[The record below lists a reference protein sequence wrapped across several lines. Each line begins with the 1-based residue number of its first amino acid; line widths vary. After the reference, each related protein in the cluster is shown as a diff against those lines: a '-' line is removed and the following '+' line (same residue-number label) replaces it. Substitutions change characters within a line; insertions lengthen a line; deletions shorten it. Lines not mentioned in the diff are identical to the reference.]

1 MIRASSS
8 AEKEVCVGRFLSLKY
23 DYAFKELFQNEE
35 VCRYFLSDVL
45 KIPPEEI
52 RSVRLVNT
60 FLRRRLQKQK
70 QGILDVA
77 LEMNDDSRID
87 IELQIRTMA
96 FWDRR
101 SLFYLSKLFT
111 DGLRTGQQYERLKRC
126 ICISVLGFELDHGEE
141 YHKVYRFRDR
151 SGREFSDMLEI
162 HVIELGKPLKGT
174 DKVDDWIRL
183 FNAKTEEELDM
194 LKAQTKNRGVIEA
207 IKEVR
212 IMNLGRM
219 LRMMYEAR
227 QKAARDRY
235 AEDYYVREQGREQGI
250 EQGEERASRLY
261 IRLME
266 DGRYEDLKKAAENKA
281 YRERMYKEYKI

>member
-35 VCRYFLSDVL
+35 VRRYFLSDVL

-60 FLRRRLQKQK
+60 FLRRRHQRQK

-126 ICISVLGFELDHGEE
+126 ICISVLGFELDRGEE
-141 YHKVYRFRDR
+141 YHKVYRLRDR
-151 SGREFSDMLEI
+151 LGHDFSDMLEI

-174 DKVDDWIRL
+174 DRVDDWIRL
-183 FNAKTEEELDM
+183 FNAETEEELDM

-235 AEDYYVREQGREQGI
+235 AEDYYVREQGI
-250 EQGEERASRLY
+250 EQGEDRVSRLN

-266 DGRYEDLKKAAENKA
+266 DGRYEDLKKAAEDRT
-281 YRERMYKEYKI
+281 YREKMYKEYKI

>member
-1 MIRASSS
+1 M
-8 AEKEVCVGRFLSLKY
+8 
-23 DYAFKELFQNEE
+23 
-35 VCRYFLSDVL
+35 
-45 KIPPEEI
+45 
-52 RSVRLVNT
+52 
-60 FLRRRLQKQK
+60 
-70 QGILDVA
+70 
-77 LEMNDDSRID
+77 
-87 IELQIRTMA
+87 
-96 FWDRR
+96 
-101 SLFYLSKLFT
+101 
-111 DGLRTGQQYERLKRC
+111 
-126 ICISVLGFELDHGEE
+126 
-141 YHKVYRFRDR
+141 
-151 SGREFSDMLEI
+151 
-162 HVIELGKPLKGT
+162 IELGKPLMGT
-174 DKVDDWIRL
+174 DRVDDWIRL

>member
-1 MIRASSS
+1 
-8 AEKEVCVGRFLSLKY
+8 
-23 DYAFKELFQNEE
+23 
-35 VCRYFLSDVL
+35 
-45 KIPPEEI
+45 
-52 RSVRLVNT
+52 
-60 FLRRRLQKQK
+60 
-70 QGILDVA
+70 
-77 LEMNDDSRID
+77 
-87 IELQIRTMA
+87 
-96 FWDRR
+96 
-101 SLFYLSKLFT
+101 
-111 DGLRTGQQYERLKRC
+111 
-126 ICISVLGFELDHGEE
+126 
-141 YHKVYRFRDR
+141 
-151 SGREFSDMLEI
+151 MLEI

-235 AEDYYVREQGREQGI
+235 AEDYYVREQG
-250 EQGEERASRLY
+250 EERVSRLY

>member
-1 MIRASSS
+1 M
-8 AEKEVCVGRFLSLKY
+8 
-23 DYAFKELFQNEE
+23 
-35 VCRYFLSDVL
+35 
-45 KIPPEEI
+45 
-52 RSVRLVNT
+52 
-60 FLRRRLQKQK
+60 
-70 QGILDVA
+70 
-77 LEMNDDSRID
+77 
-87 IELQIRTMA
+87 
-96 FWDRR
+96 
-101 SLFYLSKLFT
+101 
-111 DGLRTGQQYERLKRC
+111 
-126 ICISVLGFELDHGEE
+126 
-141 YHKVYRFRDR
+141 
-151 SGREFSDMLEI
+151 
-162 HVIELGKPLKGT
+162 IELGKPLMGT
-174 DKVDDWIRL
+174 DRVDDWIRL

-235 AEDYYVREQGREQGI
+235 AEDYYVREQG
-250 EQGEERASRLY
+250 EERVSRLY